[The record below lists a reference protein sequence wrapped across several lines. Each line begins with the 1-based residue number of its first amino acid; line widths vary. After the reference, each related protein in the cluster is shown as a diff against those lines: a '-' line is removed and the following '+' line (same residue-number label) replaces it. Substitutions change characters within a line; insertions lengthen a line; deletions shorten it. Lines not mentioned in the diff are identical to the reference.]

1 MSETRRLLEAAN
13 ALSILLRARSVPH
26 AFHGSVLTA
35 CLANQPQSDEIFCI
49 VEGGQTQAHPFRRV
63 RDAVVTSEHFT
74 LVQSPWTNR
83 LHVTYRRLIPAIE
96 FTLVDSAIP
105 HKIEILP
112 AGETGPR
119 RLDGSTV
126 MKIHGV
132 PFLTISEF
140 VRAKLKSWMISRQ
153 DRDARDITFVMP
165 RYWSRV
171 DVNRIPETDMDQFVE
186 RNAEIRPAWI
196 AIKKKYR
203 M

>member
-13 ALSILLRARSVPH
+13 VPFCSSPRH
-26 AFHGSVLTA
+26 A
-35 CLANQPQSDEIFCI
+35 PQSDEIFCI

-96 FTLVDSAIP
+96 
-105 HKIEILP
+105 IEILP
-112 AGETGPR
+112 AGEAGPR
-119 RLDGSTV
+119 RLNGSTV

-140 VRAKLKSWMISRQ
+140 VRAKLKSWMIRQ
-153 DRDARDITFVMP
+153 DRDARDIIFMMP
-165 RYWSRV
+165 RYWNRM
-171 DVNRIPETDMDQFVE
+171 DVNRIPEIDMDQFVE
-186 RNAEIRPAWI
+186 RNAEARPAWI

>member
-13 ALSILLRARSVPH
+13 ALSILLRAKGVPH

-49 VEGGQTQAHPFRRV
+49 VEGGQSQAHPFRRV

-83 LHVTYRRLIPAIE
+83 LHVTYRRPIPAIE
-96 FTLVDSAIP
+96 
-105 HKIEILP
+105 IEILP

-140 VRAKLKSWMISRQ
+140 VRAKLKSWIISRQ
-153 DRDARDITFVMP
+153 DHDARDITFVMP
-165 RYWSRV
+165 RYWNRV
-171 DVNRIPETDMDQFVE
+171 DVNRIPETDMDHFVE
-186 RNAEIRPAWI
+186 RHPEASPAWI

>member
-13 ALSILLRARSVPH
+13 ALSTLLRARGVPH

-49 VEGGQTQAHPFRRV
+49 VEGGQSQAHPFRRV

-74 LVQSPWTNR
+74 LVQSPWTNSSR
-83 LHVTYRRLIPAIE
+83 WDL
-96 FTLVDSAIP
+96 
-105 HKIEILP
+105 IEILP

-140 VRAKLKSWMISRQ
+140 VRAKLKSWIISRQ
-153 DRDARDITFVMP
+153 DHDARDITFVMP
-165 RYWSRV
+165 RYWNRV

-186 RNAEIRPAWI
+186 RHPEASPAWI

>member
-13 ALSILLRARSVPH
+13 ALSTLLRARGVPH

-49 VEGGQTQAHPFRRV
+49 VEGGQSQAHPFRRV

-74 LVQSPWTNR
+74 LVQSPWTNSQ
-83 LHVTYRRLIPAIE
+83 
-96 FTLVDSAIP
+96 FTLVDIAIP

-140 VRAKLKSWMISRQ
+140 VRAKLKSWIISRQ
-153 DRDARDITFVMP
+153 DHDARDITFVMP
-165 RYWSRV
+165 RYWNRV

-186 RNAEIRPAWI
+186 RYPEASPAWI

>member
-13 ALSILLRARSVPH
+13 ALSTLLRASGVPH

-35 CLANQPQSDEIFCI
+35 CLANQPHSDEIFCI

-96 FTLVDSAIP
+96 
-105 HKIEILP
+105 IEILP

-165 RYWSRV
+165 RYWNRV
-171 DVNRIPETDMDQFVE
+171 DVNRIPETDMDQFVQ
-186 RNAEIRPAWI
+186 RNADAKPAWT